1 MVFKLLSLN
10 ILLWTAYEKDIMEE
24 TVGAEEKEI

>member
-10 ILLWTAYEKDIMEE
+10 ILPWTAYEKDIMEE
-24 TVGAEEKEI
+24 TVGGEEKEI